1 MAYIGREPLNG
12 LLTKQIISHDS
23 STTTFALDFGISSTT
38 SIIVSVNAVILQPDV
53 GYTLSGGG
61 TSIVFAS
68 APSATTYIHYL
79 GQSIVTNLLDVNG
92 VEFILDA
99 DADTS
104 LTADTDDEI
113 DIKIGG
119 TDRST
124 IKSTGFHNIDSYKFV
139 AGTGDDMQVY
149 HDGTNSYITNATGA
163 LKLATESSGIAI
175 TIGHSTSEVTIADNM
190 TVAGDLT
197 VTGTT
202 SFADTNI
209 TNVGSIA
216 LDTITNDGTDITL
229 DSSGDI
235 ILDAGGDTIFL
246 KDSGTTFGSLDNSS
260 SNLII
265 KSGTTTAATFSGAN
279 VTLAGTLGVGAITG
293 TSTVQGT
300 TITATTAFVPD
311 AQDGAALG
319 TTSLQFSDLF
329 LADSAV
335 LGFGD
340 DNDTTLTHT
349 DGTGLTLNSTNKLC
363 FNDASQFIQ
372 GASNAILDIAATD
385 EIELTATLIDVV
397 GNFTN
402 SGTIVSAGVVTA
414 AGFTIG
420 SAVIG
425 EAELEILDG
434 ATVTTTE
441 LNLIDGNTSRG
452 TTAVASGDGILIND
466 AGTMAMT
473 NVDTVSTYF
482 ASHSV
487 GGGNIVTTGALGS
500 GSIAAGFGAIDN
512 GTSGI
517 RTNTFTAETSIVPD
531 ASGGA
536 DIGTNALEWGDF
548 YIADDKYIQF
558 GSDQNILVGYDE
570 TTTDSLKIAATEGAG
585 LAITLMADEGDDA
598 GDEWKLNV
606 ADGGT
611 ITLGNDI
618 ASAGTFVTHLTLTP
632 HATITSSLA
641 NFAGEV
647 QMVTLDIGGTN
658 VTSTAA
664 ELNILDDVTATTA
677 ELNYSDL
684 ATLGTSA
691 ASKVITADANNLTK
705 ISGGIYLVEDTLS
718 FDATQDWDVRASPVA
733 KVTLTANV
741 TFDAPTNPTTGQYI
755 SVLCIQDGTGSRTIA
770 WNAVFEFAAD
780 TAPTA
785 TTTANLGDLFTFRY
799 NGAKWLEV
807 GRNLALTLS

>member
-684 ATLGTSA
+684 ATLGTTA

>member
-441 LNLIDGNTSRG
+441 LNLIDGGTARG

-684 ATLGTSA
+684 ATLGTTA

-780 TAPTA
+780 TTPTA